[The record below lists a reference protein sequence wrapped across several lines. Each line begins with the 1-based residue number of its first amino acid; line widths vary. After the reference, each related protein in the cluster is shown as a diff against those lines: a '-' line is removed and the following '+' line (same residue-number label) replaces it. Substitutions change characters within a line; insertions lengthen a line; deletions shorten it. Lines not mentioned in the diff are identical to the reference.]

1 MKIGL
6 FFGTFNPIHIGHLII
21 AQAAL
26 NQAGLD
32 KVWFVVS
39 PSSPDKDYTKLL
51 HEFDRFDLAFE
62 ATKDNPDF
70 KVLDVEFQLPKPS
83 YTYLTIR
90 KLKGDNPEHEFFI
103 IVGGDNFKGLHKWK
117 NIEELRQ
124 QVRFV
129 VYPRQGEEVP
139 AESKED
145 ELIRWIQAPML
156 QISAT
161 EIRDLV
167 RKGKST
173 RYLIPEDAWKLMERK
188 GFYKN

>member
-32 KVWFVVS
+32 KIWFVVS

-70 KVLDVEFQLPKPS
+70 KILDVEFKLPRPS

-90 KLKGDNPEHEFFI
+90 KLKGDYPQNEFFI
-103 IVGGDNFKGLHKWK
+103 ILGSDNFKGLNKWK
-117 NIEELRQ
+117 NIEEIRK

-129 VYPRQGEEVP
+129 VYPRPGEVV
-139 AESKED
+139 ASESD
-145 ELIRWIQAPML
+145 GNELIRWIQAPLL

-173 RYLIPEDAWKLMERK
+173 RYLIPEDAWKLMERN

>member
-26 NQAGLD
+26 NQAALD
-32 KVWFVVS
+32 KIWFVVS

-51 HEFDRFDLAFE
+51 HEFDRFDLAYE

-90 KLKGDNPEHEFFI
+90 KLKEDHPEHEFFI
-103 IVGGDNFKGLHKWK
+103 LLGGDNFKGLHKWK

-129 VYPRQGEEVP
+129 VYPRPGEDIP
-139 AESKED
+139 ASSGDD
-145 ELIRWIQAPML
+145 ELIRWIQSPML

-167 RKGKST
+167 RNGKST

-188 GFYKN
+188 GFYKG

>member
-26 NQAGLD
+26 NQAELD

-39 PSSPDKDYTKLL
+39 PSSPEKDYTKLL

-83 YTYLTIR
+83 FTYLTIR
-90 KLKGDNPEHEFFI
+90 KLKSDHPEHEFYI

-124 QVRFV
+124 NVRFI
-129 VYPRQGEEVP
+129 VYPREGQKVSNP
-139 AESKED
+139 D
-145 ELIRWIQAPML
+145 NELVAI
-156 QISAT
+156 ISAPL
-161 EIRDLV
+161 INLS
-167 RKGKST
+167 ST
-173 RYLIPEDAWKLMERK
+173 TLREMIKMEVSPKYLIPEDALRLIKQK
-188 GFYKN
+188 KFYQ